1 LYKKLLQARRCVPQS
16 ASFKFRRFKVSKFKG
31 AATRRLCNRQ
41 GKLDGFEVEE
51 RGMREA
57 VKQLWPEIDWIGQG
71 QLREQVTQT
80 WIKALERSPLKA
92 ADLDRIPFTL
102 LIPNCPITFME
113 HKRCVVHIA
122 RASAEAMQQFM
133 GRALPIDMDT
143 VIAGAILADVGK
155 LLEYELGPDGKS
167 RQSERG
173 EALRHPFTGVALAL
187 ECGVPDAVCHIIAAH
202 AAEGDLVKRTTE
214 AYIVHHAD
222 FMAYLPF
229 KNPKNVKTK

>member
-1 LYKKLLQARRCVPQS
+1 MQ
-16 ASFKFRRFKVSKFKG
+16 
-31 AATRRLCNRQ
+31 N
-41 GKLDGFEVEE
+41 
-51 RGMREA
+51 A
-57 VKQLWPEIDWIGQG
+57 VAELWPEIEWIEDKKLRGQ
-71 QLREQVTQT
+71 VAQT
-80 WIKALERSPLKA
+80 WVKALERSPLKPH
-92 ADLDRIPFTL
+92 DLKRIPFTL
-102 LIPNCPITFME
+102 LIPDCPITFME

-122 RASAEAMQQFM
+122 RQSAEAMQQFM
-133 GRALPIDMDT
+133 GRALPINKDV

-155 LLEYELGPDGKS
+155 LLEYELGADGKS

-222 FMAYLPF
+222 FMAFLPL
-229 KNPKNVKTK
+229 KNPKNIVLRSNQKSSNPVK

>member
-1 LYKKLLQARRCVPQS
+1 
-16 ASFKFRRFKVSKFKG
+16 
-31 AATRRLCNRQ
+31 
-41 GKLDGFEVEE
+41 
-51 RGMREA
+51 MREI
-57 VKQLWPEIDWIGQG
+57 VTKLWPEIQWIEGPK
-71 QLREQVTQT
+71 LREQVIQT

-92 ADLDRIPFTL
+92 EDLTKIPFTL
-102 LIPNCPITFME
+102 LVPNCPVTFME

-122 RASAEAMQQFM
+122 RQSAEAMQQFM

-187 ECGVPDAVCHIIAAH
+187 ECGVPDEICHIIAAH

-214 AYIVHHAD
+214 AFIVHHSD
-222 FMAYLPF
+222 FMAFLPF
-229 KNPKNVKTK
+229 KNPKNVRLR